1 MKSRA
6 SHSIVEISFRGLVL
20 ACLATLTAACA
31 TGGRALPVTGPQ
43 AEALFA
49 ALTGQWVLDERESSS
64 PEDLPSAP
72 EVEIESFT
80 IVRGPGGSGQVIG
93 DVGDIEAWLASREK
107 ALEVLARWPA
117 TLVLRLDG
125 LQLVYTP
132 TPGES
137 VTVPMSGEPT
147 TQFEGDHRIHTRVVW
162 DDGKLGLEHSVDAE
176 AWVREVLEAV
186 DGRLIMTR
194 TMRVVGEVNSAPP
207 LVLVYDREEGES

>member
-1 MKSRA
+1 MN
-6 SHSIVEISFRGLVL
+6 SIVEISFNGLVL
-20 ACLATLTAACA
+20 ACVATLTTACA
-31 TGGRALPVTGPQ
+31 TGGRAPPVTGPE
-43 AEALFA
+43 AEAIFA

-64 PEDLPSAP
+64 PMDVPPAP
-72 EVEIESFT
+72 EVEVESF
-80 IVRGPGGSGQVIG
+80 IVARGPGESGQSFG
-93 DVGDIEAWLASREK
+93 DVGDIEAWLATHEK
-107 ALEVLARWPA
+107 AREVLARWPA
-117 TLVLRLDG
+117 TLVLRVDG
-125 LQLVYTP
+125 QQLVYTP

-137 VTVPMSGEPT
+137 VTVPMSGEST
-147 TQFEGDHRIHTRVVW
+147 TQFEGDHRVQTRVVW